1 MPHAFSLQA
10 IFLNPPRRLR
20 LVRNLL
26 LLSICVFALSS
37 GLDSWLS
44 YRLEQPPAV
53 QNYRQEPGAPDKV
66 PGSPE
71 QTRGD
76 TDLIIK
82 QNIFGGSPYE
92 PSRDEEKKTALKN
105 IPLARDLDQLLLI
118 GTIITSDAE
127 NIAIIE
133 DQRKREQQMYVK
145 GDQVQGAAITR
156 ILRNNVIVNDGSNDK
171 MLSID
176 YQIRKRLQQAHQGT
190 PQPSASKM
198 QPQPLTVEKKDSVQ
212 QPAADERVPEGLQQ

>member
-1 MPHAFSLQA
+1 MPHAFSLQT
-10 IFLNPPRRLR
+10 IFLNPSRRLR

-37 GLDSWLS
+37 GLNSWLS
-44 YRLEQPPAV
+44 YRLEKPPAV
-53 QNYRQEPGAPDKV
+53 RNYRQEPGAPDKV
-66 PGSPE
+66 PGRPG

-105 IPLARDLDQLLLI
+105 IPLARDLKQFLLI

-133 DQRKREQQMYVK
+133 NQRKREQQMYVK
-145 GDQVQGAAITR
+145 GDQIQGAAITR

-176 YQIRKRLQQAHQGT
+176 YQIRKRLQQENQKA
-190 PQPSASKM
+190 PQSSAPNR
-198 QPQPLTVEKKDSVQ
+198 QPRTLAVEEKDSVQ
-212 QPAADERVPEGLQQ
+212 QPAADEQAPEGLQQ

>member
-26 LLSICVFALSS
+26 LLFICVLFLSN
-37 GLDSWLS
+37 GLNSWFS
-44 YRLEQPPAV
+44 YRLEPRPSLPV
-53 QNYRQEPGAPDKV
+53 HRQEPGAPDRT
-66 PGSPE
+66 PGGSE
-71 QTRGD
+71 QTKGHA
-76 TDLIIK
+76 DLIIK

-92 PSRDEEKKTALKN
+92 PSREEEKKTALKN
-105 IPLARDLDQLLLI
+105 IPLARDLEQFLLI
-118 GTIITSDAE
+118 GTIIKSDGE

-145 GDQVQGAAITR
+145 GDQIQGAGITR
-156 ILRNNVIVNDGSNDK
+156 ILRNNVILNDGSSDK

-176 YQIRKRLQQAHQGT
+176 YQIRKRLQQENQRA
-190 PQPSASKM
+190 PQPTASKM
-198 QPQPLTVEKKDSVQ
+198 EPRPLTVKKKDSVQ
-212 QPAADERVPEGLQQ
+212 QPAADERAAAGLQK